1 MKASLQLLHPC
12 LYTGVGGGSITGL
25 GNCMI
30 DPDCVYRFSVNIY
43 TQVQMLSVSLCQ
55 IMFYPSS
62 FYHLLRL
69 HWLVHCL
76 VLPFMYAG
84 QFNWPAALTVTALPP
99 ITEAKQLNRVLTN
112 EHFFPSQL
120 VFSHP
125 WKRLM
130 PLKEREDSY
139 WH

>member
-1 MKASLQLLHPC
+1 M
-12 LYTGVGGGSITGL
+12 GGGSITGL